1 MYNIGGA
8 MLAVRLP
15 EETEARLE
23 RLATRTGRTKSYYA
37 REAIEHYIDEMEEM
51 FWAQEAVARWE
62 SSDKHT
68 ISAAELDALLEQ

>member
-1 MYNIGGA
+1 

-37 REAIEHYIDEMEEM
+37 REAIEHYIEEMEEM

-62 SSDKHT
+62 SGDKRT
-68 ISAAELDALLEQ
+68 FSSAEVDAMLGL